1 MNFPE
6 LKTERLKLREI
17 NEEDADNLFEIFS
30 KENVLKYYGME
41 PLREL
46 TEAKLLA
53 RRFHDG
59 WHQETS
65 LRWGMEY
72 NEQLIGTIGYHNWNK
87 THKRAEI
94 GYEIH
99 PDFWRMGFA
108 SEALQ
113 AAAWFGF
120 KTLGLHRI
128 GATVRPENKASLLL
142 LEKFGFKREGIL
154 KGYQYIGGEYYD
166 LVMLSIV
173 AGADRVTGDVSA

>member
-1 MNFPE
+1 MKFPE
-6 LKTERLKLREI
+6 LNTERLRLKEI
-17 NEEDADNLFEIFS
+17 TQENAGDLLQIFS
-30 KENVLKYYGME
+30 RKDVLQYYGME

-46 TEAKLLA
+46 AEAKLLA
-53 RRFHDG
+53 KRFFDG
-59 WHQETS
+59 WHNETS
-65 LRWGMEY
+65 IRWGMEY

-99 PDFWRMGFA
+99 PDFWRMGLG

-113 AAAWFGF
+113 AAVEFGF

-128 GATVRPENKASLLL
+128 GATVRSENKASLMI
-142 LEKFGFKREGIL
+142 LEKFGFEREGIL
-154 KGYQYIGGEYYD
+154 RGYQHSGGAFYD

-173 AGADRVTGDVSA
+173 AGAEGETGFVSA